1 MMSIAVR
8 RGGGWWL
15 APLLSLA
22 AFAAGGGDQRLV
34 DAVQHRQKAAV
45 QALLMQKVDVNTPQ
59 PDGATALAWAAHW
72 DDLETADLLIR
83 AGANAN
89 AANDYGVTPLSL
101 ACTNRSAAMVEKLL
115 KAGAD
120 PNAALLSGETPL
132 MTCSRTGGAELVQA
146 LLTHGANVNAKDR
159 HRGQTA
165 LMWALEEKHIEVAR
179 ALIEHGADVNARSNG
194 GFTPLLFAARQGD
207 LESAKMLLAAG
218 ADVNAATPL
227 RSSPPGR
234 RAKYAASGAES
245 GTTGQQAGIAATNS
259 AVRTGAF
266 TFEGTPDGLTP
277 LLMASASGH
286 EALSLYLLEN
296 GANPN
301 AADSNGAT
309 ALHYALMKGM
319 ALITAVPTH
328 LAVDAYVFRPN
339 MLELIRALLARG
351 ANPNARMVQDPRL
364 PGSTPRFSLIGA
376 TPFFVATA
384 TGDLSLMRFLV
395 SKGADPLLATTNN
408 TTALM
413 VAAGLGNFEDRTT
426 EEKKS
431 ALEAAKML
439 LEWGADV
446 NAVGENGWTA
456 LHGAAYTGEDAIA
469 QFLVEN
475 GARMDVKDVFEQTP
489 LSIARGEIGAKVLDF
504 TKKPFG
510 PHPSTANLLLRLGAT
525 PSSAAVS
532 QRTDGSGTK

>member
-1 MMSIAVR
+1 MGIKVSGR
-8 RGGGWWL
+8 RGWWL
-15 APLLSLA
+15 VPILFVANLA
-22 AFAAGGGDQRLV
+22 ASGNDLRLV

-45 QALLMQKVDVNTPQ
+45 LSLLKQKIDVNTPQ

-132 MTCSRTGGAELVQA
+132 MTCSRTGGVELVQA
-146 LLTHGANVNAKDR
+146 LLIHGANVNSKDNR
-159 HRGQTA
+159 RGQTA

-207 LESAKMLLAAG
+207 LESAKILLAAG
-218 ADVNAATPL
+218 ADVNTATPI
-227 RSSPPGR
+227 RGNPPGR
-234 RAKYAASGAES
+234 KSKYAASGSES
-245 GTTGQQAGIAATNS
+245 VVAGQQAGTAATNS
-259 AVRTGAF
+259 AVRSGAF
-266 TFEGTPDGLTP
+266 SFEGTPDGLTP

-286 EALSLYLLEN
+286 EALSLYLLEK

-328 LAVDAYVFRPN
+328 LAVDSYVFRPN
-339 MLELIRALLARG
+339 MMDLIKSLLARG
-351 ANPNARMVQDPRL
+351 ANPNARMVQDPHL

-413 VAAGLGNFEDRTT
+413 VAAGLGNFEDRSA

-439 LEWGADV
+439 VDWGADV

-456 LHGAAYTGEDAIA
+456 LHGAAYTGEDEIA
-469 QFLVEN
+469 QFLVEK
-475 GARMDVKDVFEQTP
+475 GAKLDVKDVFEQTP
-489 LSIARGEIGAKVLDF
+489 LSIAQGEIGAKVLDF

-510 PHPSTANLLLRLGAT
+510 PHPSTASLLLRLGAT
-525 PSSAAVS
+525 RSSPYITK
-532 QRTDGSGTK
+532 RTEVTGTK